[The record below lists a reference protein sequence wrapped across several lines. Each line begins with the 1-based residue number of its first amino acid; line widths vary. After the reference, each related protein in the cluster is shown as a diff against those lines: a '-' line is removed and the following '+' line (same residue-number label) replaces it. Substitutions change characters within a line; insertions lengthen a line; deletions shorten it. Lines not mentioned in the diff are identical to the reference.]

1 MKKSSKS
8 AEARADASAA
18 PREVP
23 PRQAEVIVPHV
34 GPPSLTDASTTQQ
47 LSHRMLQ
54 LQALYRVAVA
64 MTSTMKPTEIMRL
77 VLDEV
82 VRWTGAQGAVLYI
95 MDAAANVL
103 EPRLWRGETPPLA
116 PLDMLDSANP
126 VVEVARSGQMR
137 QCTDGQKAAPRRA
150 AGRAA
155 EVTCRLTIPLVAGE
169 ETLGVIDIF
178 ARRRSVFDADTRE
191 FLATLASLV
200 AQVLRNAVTHEELEQ
215 HYREISLLYEIQ
227 QEMAST
233 LDYQSV
239 LKLIVHRTKQIFGA
253 AECTIRL
260 LEERDGRLFIRVVAS
275 SGPDFIGPEEVPF
288 EESHV
293 DHPVIGGEMIYM
305 EDVRVDPLFRWQ
317 REAEQAG
324 VVSMICAPLVAR
336 RRTIGTIRLYT
347 AERREFDLSERKI
360 LLAIAGMAA
369 QAIENAR
376 LYRQIEEQNR
386 QLLESYQALRRAQ
399 KELLRKERLAALG
412 EMAATVAHEIRN
424 PLTSVRGFAQRIQ
437 RRAAQA
443 GDPRIADYT
452 GIIMEEVDRLNKFIK
467 DVLDF
472 ARHAKPAFEPTDI
485 NSVLADVLH
494 MVRDEFDRKEISV
507 VADLAPDLPT
517 TVCDRMQMRQLFIN
531 LLQNARSAVPPGG
544 MLVVRSQSTG
554 KYIRVRIID
563 NGHGIPRDVLP
574 KIWSPFFTTRS
585 HGTGLGLALV
595 QRIVDDH
602 RGRIFIRSRPG
613 CGTIVNV
620 QLPLVASEEEL
631 LSWTS

>member
-1 MKKSSKS
+1 MKKRSKTNKYAHLEESCAAAQQRDPSPS
-8 AEARADASAA
+8 AHNLADS
-18 PREVP
+18 
-23 PRQAEVIVPHV
+23 
-34 GPPSLTDASTTQQ
+34 STTQQ
-47 LSHRMLQ
+47 LNHRMLQ
-54 LQALYRVAVA
+54 LQALYRVTVA

-82 VRWTGAQGAVLYI
+82 VRWTAADGAVLYI
-95 MDAAANVL
+95 LDSASNLLVPKLWRGTMPRLERIDLLESANVL
-103 EPRLWRGETPPLA
+103 
-116 PLDMLDSANP
+116 
-126 VVEVARSGQMR
+126 VEVVRTGQLHQYGEDIR
-137 QCTDGQKAAPRRA
+137 GSDSL
-150 AGRAA
+150 AGDKS
-155 EVTCRLTIPLVAGE
+155 CRLTIPLVAGDE
-169 ETLGVIDIF
+169 ALGVIDIF
-178 ARRRSVFDADTRE
+178 ARRQRLFDADTRE
-191 FLATLASLV
+191 FLSTLASLA

-239 LKLIVHRTKQIFGA
+239 LKLIVHRTKQIFDA

-260 LEERDGRLFIRVVAS
+260 LEERDGHLFIRVVAS
-275 SGPDFIGPEEVPF
+275 SGERFIGPQEVPF

-305 EDVRVDPLFRWQ
+305 EDVRVDSQFRW
-317 REAEQAG
+317 RDEATRAG

-386 QLLESYQALRRAQ
+386 QLLESYEALRRTQ

-437 RRAAQA
+437 RRAADLA
-443 GDPRIADYT
+443 DPKIAEYT
-452 GIIMEEVDRLNKFIK
+452 AIIMEEVDRLNKFIK

-472 ARHAKPAFEPTDI
+472 ARHAKPTYELVNLNTVVAEALTF
-485 NSVLADVLH
+485 VQ
-494 MVRDEFDRKEISV
+494 DEFRRKEITV
-507 VADLAPDLPT
+507 VHDLAPDLPP
-517 TVCDRMQMRQLFIN
+517 TVCDRMQMRQMLLN
-531 LLQNARSAVPPGG
+531 LLQNARSAVPRGG
-544 MLVVRSQSTG
+544 MVIVRTQNTG
-554 KYIRVRIID
+554 KYVRIRIVD

-574 KIWSPFFTTRS
+574 KIWSPFFTTKT

-602 RGRIFIRSRPG
+602 RGRIFIRSREG

-620 QLPLVASEEEL
+620 QLPLVKSEEEL
-631 LSWTS
+631 LGWTG

>member
-1 MKKSSKS
+1 MKKRSKATEGTARPLGHADSS
-8 AEARADASAA
+8 AEATAPPPVATPTGIADS
-18 PREVP
+18 
-23 PRQAEVIVPHV
+23 
-34 GPPSLTDASTTQQ
+34 STTQQ
-47 LSHRMLQ
+47 LHHRMLQ

-82 VRWTGAQGAVLYI
+82 VRWTAADGAVLYI
-95 MDAAANVL
+95 LDSAANVL
-103 EPRLWRGETPPLA
+103 EPKLWRGTTPPLRR
-116 PLDMLDSANP
+116 LDMTDGSEL
-126 VVEVARSGQMR
+126 VVEVARSGRLR
-137 QCTDGQKAAPRRA
+137 QCGGSPARRLETGAAA
-150 AGRAA
+150 M
-155 EVTCRLTIPLVAGE
+155 TCRLTIPLVAGDE
-169 ETLGVIDIF
+169 SLGVIDIF
-178 ARRRSVFDADTRE
+178 ARRPRPFDADTRE
-191 FLATLASLV
+191 FLSTLASLA

-239 LKLIVHRTKQIFGA
+239 LQLIVHRTKQIFQA

-260 LEERDGRLFIRVVAS
+260 LEERQGRLFIRVVAS
-275 SGPDFIGPEEVPF
+275 SGSEFIGPQEVPF

-305 EDVRVDPLFRWQ
+305 EDVRTDKNFRWR
-317 REAEQAG
+317 REAERAG

-360 LLAIAGMAA
+360 LVAIAGMAA

-376 LYRQIEEQNR
+376 LYRRIEEQNR
-386 QLLESYQALRRAQ
+386 ELVESYEQLRRTQ

-437 RRAAQA
+437 RRAGSL
-443 GDPRIADYT
+443 GDPKIGEYT
-452 GIIMEEVDRLNKFIK
+452 DIIMEEVDRLNKFIK

-472 ARHAKPAFEPTDI
+472 ARHAKPAFELVDL
-485 NSVLADVLH
+485 NDVVNDVLH
-494 MVRDEFDRKEISV
+494 MMRDEFDRKEITV
-507 VADLAPDLPT
+507 IADLDPELPP
-517 TVCDRMQMRQLFIN
+517 TVCDRMQMRQMLIN
-531 LLQNARSAVPPGG
+531 LLQNARAAVARGG
-544 MLVVRSQSTG
+544 MIIVRTQNTG
-554 KYIRVRIID
+554 KYVRIRIVD
-563 NGHGIPRDVLP
+563 NGHGIPRDIMP
-574 KIWSPFFTTRS
+574 KIWSPFFTTKT

-602 RGRIFIRSRPG
+602 RGRIIIRSRPG
-613 CGTIVNV
+613 AGTIINV
-620 QLPLVASEEEL
+620 QLPLVKSEEEL
-631 LSWTS
+631 LSWRG

>member
-1 MKKSSKS
+1 MLQSSV
-8 AEARADASAA
+8 A
-18 PREVP
+18 
-23 PRQAEVIVPHV
+23 
-34 GPPSLTDASTTQQ
+34 DASTTQQ
-47 LSHRMLQ
+47 LNHRMLQ
-54 LQALYRVAVA
+54 LQALYRIALA
-64 MTSTMKPTEIMRL
+64 MTSTMRTGEIMRL

-82 VRWTGAQGAVLYI
+82 ARWTAAQGAVLYI
-95 MDAAANVL
+95 MDSSSNVL
-103 EPRLWRGETPPLA
+103 VPKLWRGRTPTLQRID
-116 PLDMLDSANP
+116 LLDSRSA
-126 VVEVARSGQMR
+126 VAEVARTGQMR
-137 QCTDGQKAAPRRA
+137 QCTDVAVSAEDPTRRVGRRSDDALRKRA
-150 AGRAA
+150 AREAIR
-155 EVTCRLTIPLVAGE
+155 CRLSIPLVAGD
-169 ETLGVIDIF
+169 ETLGVIDVF
-178 ARRRSVFDADTRE
+178 AERRGLFDADTRE
-191 FLATLASLV
+191 FLATLASLA

-239 LKLIVHRTKQIFGA
+239 LKLIVHRTKQIFDA

-260 LEERDGRLFIRVVAS
+260 LEERDGQLLIRVVAS
-275 SGPDFIGPEEVPF
+275 SGPEFIGPQEVPF

-305 EDVRVDPLFRWQ
+305 EDVRVDPQFRWQ
-317 REAEQAG
+317 EEARRAG

-347 AERREFDLSERKI
+347 ADRREFDLSERKI

-386 QLLESYQALRRAQ
+386 QLLESYEALRRTQ

-437 RRAAQA
+437 RRAEAL
-443 GDPRIADYT
+443 GDGRVMEYT

-472 ARHAKPAFEPTDI
+472 ARHAKPTFELVSLNAI
-485 NSVLADVLH
+485 ISDVLT
-494 MVRDEFDRKEISV
+494 MMRDEFDRKKITV
-507 VADLAPDLPT
+507 VPDLAAGLPP
-517 TVCDRMQMRQLFIN
+517 TVCDRMQVRQLLIN
-531 LLQNARSAVPPGG
+531 LLQNARAAMARGG
-544 MLVVRSQSTG
+544 MII
-554 KYIRVRIID
+554 IRTQDAGRFIRLRIID
-563 NGHGIPRDVLP
+563 NGHGIPRDILQ
-574 KIWSPFFTTRS
+574 KIWSPFFTTKT

-602 RGRIFIRSRPG
+602 RARIFIRSRPG
-613 CGTIVNV
+613 CGTIVNILFPKV
-620 QLPLVASEEEL
+620 SSEEEL
-631 LSWTS
+631 LAWNG

>member
-1 MKKSSKS
+1 MKRRSKTDKVS
-8 AEARADASAA
+8 
-18 PREVP
+18 REVSP
-23 PRQAEVIVPHV
+23 ETSSERQPRAPTVR
-34 GPPSLTDASTTQQ
+34 SLADSSTTQQ
-47 LSHRMLQ
+47 LNHRMLQ
-54 LQALYRVAVA
+54 LQALYRVTVA

-82 VRWTGAQGAVLYI
+82 VRWTAADGAVLYI
-95 MDAAANVL
+95 LDSATNVL
-103 EPRLWRGETPPLA
+103 EPKLWRGTTPSLERID
-116 PLDMLDSANP
+116 LLESDNLL
-126 VVEVARSGQMR
+126 VEVVRTGQLR
-137 QCTDGQKAAPRRA
+137 QCHEGESSGLEARDKTS
-150 AGRAA
+150 
-155 EVTCRLTIPLVAGE
+155 CRLSIPLVAGD
-169 ETLGVIDIF
+169 ETLGAIDIF
-178 ARRRSVFDADTRE
+178 ARRQQSFDPDTRE
-191 FLATLASLV
+191 FLSTLASLA

-233 LDYQSV
+233 LDYNSV
-239 LKLIVHRTKQIFGA
+239 LKLIVHRTKQIFDA

-260 LEERDGRLFIRVVAS
+260 LEERNGRLFIRVVAS
-275 SGPDFIGPEEVPF
+275 SGEQFIGPEAVPF

-305 EDVRVDPLFRWQ
+305 EDVRVDPQFRW
-317 REAEQAG
+317 RDEAARAG

-386 QLLESYQALRRAQ
+386 QLLESYDALRRTQ

-437 RRAAQA
+437 RRASVL
-443 GDPRIADYT
+443 GDPKVAEYT
-452 GIIMEEVDRLNKFIK
+452 AIIMEEVDRLNKFIK

-472 ARHAKPAFEPTDI
+472 ARHAKPTFELANFNAI
-485 NSVLADVLH
+485 VAEVLT
-494 MVRDEFDRKEISV
+494 MVRDEFERKEV
-507 VADLAPDLPT
+507 TLVPDLDMDLPP
-517 TVCDRMQMRQLFIN
+517 TVCDRMQMRQMLLN
-531 LLQNARSAVPPGG
+531 LLQNARSAVRRGG
-544 MLVVRSQSTG
+544 MVVVRTQNTG
-554 KYIRVRIID
+554 RYIRLRIID

-574 KIWSPFFTTRS
+574 KIWSPFFTTKT

-602 RGRIFIRSRPG
+602 RGRIFIRSREG

-620 QLPLVASEEEL
+620 QFPFVQSEEEL
-631 LSWTS
+631 LSWSG

>member
-1 MKKSSKS
+1 MRKRSKVS
-8 AEARADASAA
+8 PDRAPQQPLPA
-18 PREVP
+18 PKTKVT
-23 PRQAEVIVPHV
+23 VS
-34 GPPSLTDASTTQQ
+34 PPSELVGTSTTQQ
-47 LSHRMLQ
+47 LNHRMLQ
-54 LQALYRVAVA
+54 LQALYRVTVA

-82 VRWTGAQGAVLYI
+82 VRWTAAEGAVLYI
-95 MDAAANVL
+95 LDSAANIL
-103 EPRLWRGETPPLA
+103 EPKLWRGSVPRLER
-116 PLDMLDSANP
+116 LDVLDSKSL
-126 VVEVARSGQMR
+126 VVDVVRTGRPR
-137 QCTDGQKAAPRRA
+137 QCPESLETHSGEDG
-150 AGRAA
+150 
-155 EVTCRLTIPLVAGE
+155 ESNCRLIIPLVAGD

-178 ARRRSVFDADTRE
+178 SQRRRSFDADTRE
-191 FLATLASLV
+191 FLATLASLA
-200 AQVLRNAVTHEELEQ
+200 AQVLRNAVIHEELEQ

-233 LDYQSV
+233 LDYHSV
-239 LKLIVHRTKQIFGA
+239 LKLIVHRTKQIFDA

-260 LEERDGRLFIRVVAS
+260 LEERQGRLYIRVVAS
-275 SGPDFIGPEEVPF
+275 SGPQFIGPQEVPF

-305 EDVRVDPLFRWQ
+305 EDVRIDPQFRWQ
-317 REAEQAG
+317 REAEKAG

-386 QLLESYQALRRAQ
+386 QLLESYEELRRTQ

-437 RRAAQA
+437 RRSMDLA
-443 GDPRIADYT
+443 DPKTSEYCA
-452 GIIMEEVDRLNKFIK
+452 IIMEEVDRLNKFIK

-472 ARHAKPAFEPTDI
+472 ARHAKPTFELTDL
-485 NSVLADVLH
+485 NSVVAEVLK
-494 MVRDEFDRKEISV
+494 MVRDEFERKEVTI
-507 VADLAPDLPT
+507 VADLSPSLPP
-517 TVCDRMQMRQLFIN
+517 TVCDRMQMRQMLLN
-531 LLQNARSAVPPGG
+531 LVQNARSAVSRGG
-544 MLVVRSQSTG
+544 MVTVRTQATG
-554 KYIRVRIID
+554 KYIRIRIVD

-574 KIWSPFFTTRS
+574 KIWSPFFTTKT

-602 RGRIFIRSRPG
+602 RGRIFIRSRQG
-613 CGTIVNV
+613 CGTIVNI
-620 QLPLVASEEEL
+620 QLPQVASEEEL
-631 LSWTS
+631 LSWRG

>member
-1 MKKSSKS
+1 MKKQSPQNKS
-8 AEARADASAA
+8 PRGAEIAKGVSPGAA
-18 PREVP
+18 PLRGK
-23 PRQAEVIVPHV
+23 PRTTAIE
-34 GPPSLTDASTTQQ
+34 GASTTQQ
-47 LSHRMLQ
+47 LNHRMLQ

-64 MTSTMKPTEIMRL
+64 MTSTMKPGEIMRL

-82 VRWTGAQGAVLYI
+82 MRWTVADGTVLYI
-95 MDAAANVL
+95 MDTATNRLV
-103 EPRLWRGETPPLA
+103 PKLWRGTTPPLRSHG
-116 PLDMLDSANP
+116 LTDTHEL
-126 VVEVARSGQMR
+126 VVEVALSGEIR
-137 QCTDGQKAAPRRA
+137 QC
-150 AGRAA
+150 AGREGFPARSA
-155 EVTCRLTIPLVAGE
+155 PSQCRLTIPLVAGDE
-169 ETLGVIDIF
+169 VLGVIDIF
-178 ARRRSVFDADTRE
+178 VHRREPFDVDTRE
-191 FLATLASLV
+191 FLSTLASLA

-233 LDYQSV
+233 LDYNSV
-239 LKLIVHRTKQIFGA
+239 LELIVHRTKQIMGA
-253 AECTIRL
+253 HECTIRL
-260 LEERDGRLFIRVVAS
+260 LEERNGRLYIRVVAS

-305 EDVRVDPLFRWQ
+305 EDVRTDPNFRWQ
-317 REAEQAG
+317 AEARRAG

-376 LYRQIEEQNR
+376 LYRRIEEQNR
-386 QLLESYQALRRAQ
+386 QLLESYEALRKAQ

-437 RRAAQA
+437 RRTESL
-443 GDPRIADYT
+443 GDPKVTEYT
-452 GIIMEEVDRLNKFIK
+452 KIIMEEVDRLNKFIK

-472 ARHAKPAFEPTDI
+472 ARHAKPTFELANLNDI
-485 NSVLADVLH
+485 VSEVLT
-494 MVRDEFDRKEISV
+494 MMRDEFDRKEISV
-507 VADLAPDLPT
+507 IADLDPTLPL
-517 TVCDRMQMRQLFIN
+517 TVCDRMQMRQMLIN
-531 LLQNARSAVPPGG
+531 FLQNARAAVARGG
-544 MLVVRSQSTG
+544 MITLRTQSTG

-574 KIWSPFFTTRS
+574 KIWSPFFTTKT

-602 RGRIFIRSRPG
+602 RGRIIVRSRQG
-613 CGTIVNV
+613 CGTIINV

-631 LSWTS
+631 LSWAG